1 MLSLCGLHWEEYD
14 REAGNVFHR
23 PQSLKTPPMLNLLGL
38 KGLKERPSLAW
49 ALHLPFST
57 EKFLG
62 PVLWKGGDLDVPFE
76 GVSAVRVLQEGMR
89 VAVLNQNLLANNIA
103 NVDTPN
109 YNPVRLDFQATL
121 RDALDGNGRVSL
133 RKTLPQHL
141 EAERWQ
147 PQFKRVALTSKN
159 DYNKVD
165 LEQEMAD
172 LAENTGRYTTYGS
185 LLAKQFKMVKD
196 MLTGVR

>member
-1 MLSLCGLHWEEYD
+1 M
-14 REAGNVFHR
+14 
-23 PQSLKTPPMLNLLGL
+23 
-38 KGLKERPSLAW
+38 
-49 ALHLPFST
+49 
-57 EKFLG
+57 
-62 PVLWKGGDLDVPFE
+62 PFE

-121 RDALDGNGRVSL
+121 REALDGNGRVSL
-133 RKTLPQHL
+133 RRTLPQHL

-196 MLTGVR
+196 MLSGVR

>member
-1 MLSLCGLHWEEYD
+1 
-14 REAGNVFHR
+14 
-23 PQSLKTPPMLNLLGL
+23 
-38 KGLKERPSLAW
+38 
-49 ALHLPFST
+49 
-57 EKFLG
+57 
-62 PVLWKGGDLDVPFE
+62 VPFE

-89 VAVLNQNLLANNIA
+89 VAVLNQDLLANNIA

-109 YNPVRLDFQATL
+109 YNPVHLDFQGTL
-121 RDALDGNGRVSL
+121 REALDGHGRVSL

-141 EAERWQ
+141 EADRWQ

-172 LAENTGRYTTYGS
+172 LSENTGRYTTYGS

-196 MLTGVR
+196 MLSGVR

>member
-1 MLSLCGLHWEEYD
+1 M
-14 REAGNVFHR
+14 
-23 PQSLKTPPMLNLLGL
+23 
-38 KGLKERPSLAW
+38 
-49 ALHLPFST
+49 
-57 EKFLG
+57 
-62 PVLWKGGDLDVPFE
+62 PFE